1 MKDINLLSLRQE
13 LLFEE
18 SLSFIFQ
25 TYTFYPTK
33 ASQTDFFPGI
43 EYFTETGCN
52 IVYTN
57 LMDYKKP
64 DIYLVK
70 LVKIPPICNIN

>member
-1 MKDINLLSLRQE
+1 MQLGILH
-13 LLFEE
+13 
-18 SLSFIFQ
+18 FQ
-25 TYTFYPTK
+25 NY
-33 ASQTDFFPGI
+33 GER
-43 EYFTETGCN
+43 EYFTEIGCN